1 MVKETLIEILA
12 SPEVCLMHHVMELR
26 VETMGALPFL
36 PASAPG
42 GVLWCASLAHL
53 LVQNDLSKGSK
64 WFIHL
69 YVT

>member
-1 MVKETLIEILA
+1 MFDA
-12 SPEVCLMHHVMELR
+12 SCD
-26 VETMGALPFL
+26 GATGGDDGCSAFP